1 MERVISWCAEDT
13 VDFSASSG
21 LHAILGSSKNGLIVK
36 NLHAVYEKR
45 KERLGEIQITID
57 TVGAGIESAVSEIG
71 NIVHGIGGVIAG
83 LDDRIESSRSLQN
96 SLDELREPLQGEN
109 AWALR
114 DKILLTAG
122 GLILGFGIGFL
133 TGLFLWYSAS
143 RGQFPVTSEKC
154 FEIEVL
160 CL

>member
-83 LDDRIESSRSLQN
+83 LDDRIGVLE
-96 SLDELREPLQGEN
+96 ELTELFGRIEGTL
-109 AWALR
+109 
-114 DKILLTAG
+114 AG
-122 GLILGFGIGFL
+122 
-133 TGLFLWYSAS
+133 
-143 RGQFPVTSEKC
+143 
-154 FEIEVL
+154 
-160 CL
+160 